1 MTTPKTLRKIL
12 ATLLLAALAAGTGGL
27 GTADSA
33 RAGEF
38 VVLVNAN
45 NDAPGGDA
53 GKAEVARLFLKRS
66 SEWSNGLRA
75 FPFDRPP
82 DSAVHKAFVSA
93 VLDSNDSSLNDWWA
107 RLKQTRGETPPRE
120 VGSLRFLL
128 RALTRREGAFGFA
141 AKKAV
146 QPLPEGV
153 RILFEFG

>member
-1 MTTPKTLRKIL
+1 MTTLKTFRKIL
-12 ATLLLAALAAGTGGL
+12 ATLVLAAVAGGAGL

-38 VVLVNAN
+38 VVLVNAA

-53 GKAEVARLFLKRS
+53 GKAEVARLFLKRA

-75 FPFDRPP
+75 FPFDRPA
-82 DSAVHKAFVSA
+82 DSAVHEAFVSEI
-93 VLDSNDSSLNDWWA
+93 LNSDGSSLNDWWA

-146 QPLPEGV
+146 QPLPDGI